1 MSPKANTPLPQ
12 LEELFLTDGGLET
25 VLIFHR
31 GIDLPEFASFGLVMD
46 EAGAK
51 EIRRYYEPFL
61 DLAADEG
68 LGFILETPTWR
79 ASDRWGERL
88 GYSSEQMAE
97 VNGRAV
103 ELISGLRDE
112 RPGQPLVVSGCVG
125 PLDDG
130 YDPATM
136 LSAGEAEALHSP
148 QVETFAGAGVDMVSA
163 LTMTYVDSRD
173 RRNAS
178 RRHGFG

>member
-1 MSPKANTPLPQ
+1 VAAALA
-12 LEELFLTDGGLET
+12 G
-25 VLIFHR
+25 
-31 GIDLPEFASFGLVMD
+31 GLVMVVAAGCGAGGAGDGAARGISDD
-46 EAGAK
+46 EVKIGASFP
-51 EIRRYYEPFL
+51 RTGPFAVYGAL
-61 DLAADEG
+61 GNGMEAQFKSVNAEG
-68 LGFILETPTWR
+68 G
-79 ASDRWGERL
+79 
-88 GYSSEQMAE
+88 
-97 VNGRAV
+97 VKGRKIAFTV
-103 ELISGLRDE
+103 
-112 RPGQPLVVSGCVG
+112 
-125 PLDDG
+125 LDDG